1 MERNKGEGAKRRTRG
16 LFLSVGLFGFI
27 AMDSGLSL
35 ALAKPEGARIASPA
49 DEAKVGRVAE
59 VAGDAWF
66 EPGPAA
72 LASIRVE
79 AEGPGGTR
87 ATATVERLVVRDR
100 GKILLELSRWRG
112 YIEFPVDGTW
122 EIVAIANSTTGG
134 ETRSQPRRIFVS
146 EAGGS
151 GSFASFGPDHLI
163 PVAIILITAVVV
175 AILIR
180 SAGRIPPI
188 FAWTVSVLL
197 WLNEFIY
204 QPQWFAQGGW
214 SAATALIVQ
223 MCGLTIIAIPFAFL
237 LKEGPLRKRLV
248 EIVWFWGIGGA
259 SQALLSPDLGAVGFP
274 DFRYFSFFIS
284 HGLIIVSA
292 AALVAEHPGRIDIK
306 AFGRVLA
313 ITNLALLPV
322 AALNRLI
329 AMLPPHDPGN
339 YFILSYPPPEGS
351 PVDALAAIFGPAP
364 RYVIGLEIL
373 AIAIFALL
381 WAPFA
386 IARRKSPRPRP

>member
-1 MERNKGEGAKRRTRG
+1 MERDKGEGAKRRARG
-16 LFLSVGLFGFI
+16 LFLAVGLFGFI
-27 AMDSGLSL
+27 AMDIGLSL
-35 ALAKPEGARIASPA
+35 ALTKPEGARIASPA

-79 AEGPGGTR
+79 AEGPEGKS
-87 ATATVERLVVRDR
+87 ATATVDRVVVRDR
-100 GKILLELSRWRG
+100 GKVLLELSRWRG
-112 YIEFPVDGTW
+112 RIEFPLDGEW
-122 EIVAIANSTTGG
+122 KIVAIATSASGA
-134 ETRSQPRRIFVS
+134 ETRSLGRRINVGEVGRSAAFKTF
-146 EAGGS
+146 GS
-151 GSFASFGPDHLI
+151 DHWI
-163 PVAIILITAVVV
+163 PVVIILIV
-175 AILIR
+175 AI
-180 SAGRIPPI
+180 SAAFLVRKKGGIPPRL
-188 FAWTVSVLL
+188 AWKVSVLL